1 MLQPGQGKCMVEEA
15 TGWVGLTRE
24 HPVYRGGRENPKY
37 LTNPP
42 AEGDIKK
49 KKKLMQCYKGI
60 KTTYTNIL
68 SNDDVSHRGHPIIL
82 SGHKI

>member
-1 MLQPGQGKCMVEEA
+1 MLQPGQGKRMVEEA

-49 KKKLMQCYKGI
+49 KKNDAMLQRYKDH
-60 KTTYTNIL
+60 L
-68 SNDDVSHRGHPIIL
+68 
-82 SGHKI
+82 HKYSEQ